1 MDARISSLESKKSS
15 LKRAS
20 YWAGIFGRL
29 TYFWAMVCFAHILL
43 WLWSPEMAEIM
54 AKHVFVEG
62 SVPLTPTEMFL
73 ETLENGIMGWWL
85 LAVRD
90 AFQAIIDMIDE
101 LSETV

>member
-15 LKRAS
+15 LTKAS
-20 YWAGIFGRL
+20 YWTGIFGRI
-29 TYFWAMVCFAHILL
+29 TYFWAMVCLAHLLL
-43 WLWSPEMAEIM
+43 WFWNPELAEIM
-54 AKHVFVEG
+54 AKRILVNNPAEI
-62 SVPLTPTEMFL
+62 TPTEIFMEAF
-73 ETLENGIMGWWL
+73 ENGIMGWWL